1 MKDLTIKTGDFNVLY
16 SGVVHIISNI
26 ETSVT
31 IPDIKQ
37 NLVLKINFKDDALD
51 GIPEVRSVP
60 SVDNQVL
67 NIDFVNF
74 NNKLD
79 MGNVT
84 PARIGNMDDKRKL
97 FLSYRIRASDNK
109 TLRTFEYTFY
119 TQPPDS
125 N

>member
-1 MKDLTIKTGDFNVLY
+1 MKNLIIETGDFNVLY
-16 SGVVHIISNI
+16 SGVVHIISNL
-26 ETSVT
+26 ETSIT

-37 NLVLKINFKDDALD
+37 DLVLKINFKEDTLN
-51 GIPEVRSVP
+51 GKPEVRSAP
-60 SVDNQVL
+60 SIDNQTL
-67 NIDFVNF
+67 NIDFINF

-79 MGNVT
+79 MGNIT
-84 PARIGNMDDKRKL
+84 PARIGNMDDKRRL

-119 TQPPDS
+119 TQSPDL